1 MSLFPTEPFPH
12 EGTGGRRKASIAQPS
27 AQRMSD
33 SYQALKALT
42 CQQVIEQLEAR
53 GGTAETLD
61 RRALREEIEQVLNS
75 RRRRGQLALNSA
87 ERLLLLEDVEDEVIG
102 LGPLSPLLRDATID
116 DIIVNGA
123 GTIYVERGGLLERI
137 ETRFR
142 DDVHLMNIIQRIVG
156 PIGRRVDEATP
167 FVDARLADGSRVNIV
182 IPPVALD
189 GPTLSIR
196 KFRMQ
201 QLTIALCV
209 ETGVMSAAMADYLS
223 AAVRSRLNILICGG
237 TGAGKSTLLNVLS
250 SCIDDRER
258 LVTIE
263 DAAELQ
269 LRQAHVVRLE
279 TRPPNVDGSREVSA
293 RDLVRNALRMR
304 PDRIILGEVRGV
316 EAVEMLQAMST
327 GHDGSMATL
336 HGNSPRDALA
346 RLEMLL
352 GFAGQQTDVR
362 AIRRF
367 VANSIHVIVNIQRL
381 ANGSR
386 RVAAVAEVTGVEGDA
401 YTLNDLFR
409 FDETPVG
416 SGRGE
421 FQTLSPRP
429 YHAARLRSDAPQT
442 RSPETGAPAHQWNP
456 DRRQGERRVADRPVE
471 TDRRQAARRSG
482 AERRDGGRW

>member
-1 MSLFPTEPFPH
+1 MTTLTAGSFPPDEPDAA
-12 EGTGGRRKASIAQPS
+12 RKAAAAQPS
-27 AQRMSD
+27 SQRMSD
-33 SYQALKALT
+33 SYQEVKALT
-42 CQQVIEQLEAR
+42 CQQVFEQLEAQ
-53 GGTAETLD
+53 GVTADALD
-61 RRALREEIEQVLNS
+61 RQALRREIEQVIAS
-75 RRRRGQLALNSA
+75 RRRRGQLALNTA
-87 ERLLLLEDVEDEVIG
+87 ERLLLIEDVEDELVG
-102 LGPLSPLLRDATID
+102 LGPLAPLLRDAGVD

-123 GTIYVERGGLLERI
+123 GTIYVERAGLLEHVD
-137 ETRFR
+137 TRFR
-142 DDVHLMNIIQRIVG
+142 DEAHLMNIIQRIVG

-201 QLTIALCV
+201 RLTLEDCV
-209 ETGVMSAAMADYLS
+209 AAATMSAAMADYLS

-250 SCIDDRER
+250 GCIDNRER

-279 TRPPNVDGSREVSA
+279 TRPPNLDGSREVSA
-293 RDLVRNALRMR
+293 RDLLRNALRMR
-304 PDRIILGEVRGV
+304 PDRIILGEVRGT

-352 GFAGQQTDVR
+352 GFAGQQNDVR

-381 ANGSR
+381 ASGVR
-386 RVAAVAEVTGVEGDA
+386 RVTAVAEVTGVEGEA

-409 FDETPVG
+409 FEEQPVG
-416 SGRGE
+416 SGLGE
-421 FQTLSPRP
+421 FQVLSPRP
-429 YHAARLRSDAPQT
+429 FHAARLRSDPPPARAP
-442 RSPETGAPAHQWNP
+442 EGGAPVHLRNP
-456 DRRQGERRVADRPVE
+456 DRRQADRRVADRPVAE
-471 TDRRQAARRSG
+471 ERRQGQRRG
-482 AERRDGGRW
+482 GERRRDGLW

>member
-1 MSLFPTEPFPH
+1 MSLLTHNPG
-12 EGTGGRRKASIAQPS
+12 EGPDTARKASIAQPS

-33 SYQALKALT
+33 SYQAVKALT
-42 CQQVIEQLEAR
+42 CQQVFEQLEAQ
-53 GGTAETLD
+53 GATPDALD
-61 RRALREEIEQVLNS
+61 RRALRAEIEQVINS

-87 ERLLLLEDVEDEVIG
+87 ERLLLIEDVEDELVG
-102 LGPLSPLLRDATID
+102 LGPLAPLLRDPAID

-123 GTIYVERGGLLERI
+123 NTIYVERGGLLEKI
-137 ETRFR
+137 DTRFR
-142 DDVHLMNIIQRIVG
+142 DDTHLMNIIQRIVG

-167 FVDARLADGSRVNIV
+167 FVDARLPDGSRVNIV

-201 QLTIALCV
+201 HLTLDECVSTQL
-209 ETGVMSAAMADYLS
+209 MSAPMADYLG

-250 SCIDDRER
+250 ANIDHRER

-279 TRPPNVDGSREVSA
+279 TRPPNGDGSREVSA
-293 RDLVRNALRMR
+293 RDLLRNALRMR

-352 GFAGQQTDVR
+352 GFAGQQNDIR
-362 AIRRF
+362 AVRRF
-367 VANSIHVIVNIQRL
+367 VANSVHVIVNIQRL

-386 RVAAVAEVTGVEGDA
+386 RVTAVAEVTGVEGDT
-401 YTLNDLFR
+401 YSLNDLFR
-409 FDETPVG
+409 FDEQPVG
-416 SGRGE
+416 SGLGE
-421 FQTLSPRP
+421 FRTLSPRP
-429 YHAARLRSDAPQT
+429 HHGARLR
-442 RSPETGAPAHQWNP
+442 GLAPAARTEAALPHDWNP
-456 DRRQGERRVADRPVE
+456 DRRQVERRITDTPVSDERRSARRRDDGERR
-471 TDRRQAARRSG
+471 SG
-482 AERRDGGRW
+482 KSW